1 MLRAIAAALLPGI
14 CSPEAKPKHDYQYP
28 SARSDDAMWGQL
40 VWSLMVAVA
49 KSHIAN
55 MLPSGRVVSD
65 RVILQEERGAPEM
78 ETPRHFDKENT

>member
-1 MLRAIAAALLPGI
+1 
-14 CSPEAKPKHDYQYP
+14 
-28 SARSDDAMWGQL
+28 MWGQL